1 MRFPENLKK
10 GGTIGFVAPS
20 FGCTTVRHNLW
31 DFDQDEDEVAV
42 ANMAAKFRNI
52 YHKVRC
58 ADCENVF

>member
-1 MRFPENLKK
+1 MFEK
-10 GGTIGFVAPS
+10 S
-20 FGCTTVRHNLW
+20 FLQDVRHNLW